1 MPYRAVGRYRQPPV
15 LHRLLSS
22 VVAALAAH
30 GFSPANTV
38 ALEVLGRR
46 SGRLRRTAVVVV
58 EHEGQRFIVSLGGES
73 EWVRNVRAAA
83 GKAILRRGRRT
94 PVHLVELPPAK
105 RPPVLQAYASHRA
118 FSRSPAYI
126 ARNYF
131 GVKPHPGPSDFTNI
145 AERYPVFVVTPK
157 KESETWTRRRL

>member
-1 MPYRAVGRYRQPPV
+1 MPYRAARRYRPPPV

-22 VVAALAAH
+22 AVAALAAH

-46 SGRLRRTAVVVV
+46 SGRLHRSAVVVV
-58 EHEGQRFIVSLGGES
+58 DHRGQRFIVSLGGES

-83 GKAILRRGRRT
+83 GSAILRRGKHT
-94 PVHLVELPPAK
+94 PVRLVEVLAAD
-105 RPPVLQAYASHRA
+105 RPPVLLAYASHRA

-131 GVKPHPGPSDFTNI
+131 GVKPHPGLSDFTDI
-145 AERYPVFVVTPK
+145 AERYPVFVIAPEK
-157 KESETWTRRRL
+157 RIET

>member
-15 LHRLLSS
+15 LHRLLST

-58 EHEGQRFIVSLGGES
+58 EHQGQRFIVSLGGES
-73 EWVRNVRAAA
+73 EWVRNVRASA
-83 GKAILRRGRRT
+83 GKAILRRGRPT

-145 AERYPVFVVTPK
+145 AERYPVFVVAPK
-157 KESETWTRRRL
+157 KESET

>member
-1 MPYRAVGRYRQPPV
+1 MPYRAARRYRPPPV

-22 VVAALAAH
+22 AVAALAAH

-46 SGRLRRTAVVVV
+46 SGRLHRSAVVVV
-58 EHEGQRFIVSLGGES
+58 DHRGQRFIVSLGGES

-83 GKAILRRGRRT
+83 GSAILRRGKHT
-94 PVHLVELPPAK
+94 PVRLVEVLAAD
-105 RPPVLQAYASHRA
+105 RPPVLLAYASHRA

-131 GVKPHPGPSDFTNI
+131 GVKPHPGLSDFTDI
-145 AERYPVFVVTPK
+145 AERYPVFVIAP
-157 KESETWTRRRL
+157 ENHAET